1 MVVLIIASIIAG
13 VVLSMVSRAFT
24 PSMGGMGM
32 GMDKRS
38 GDATITTP
46 KGNATITTTPSAG
59 GAPDTAAITIKTPDG
74 EVKIDAQKMEAL
86 AKQMEEMAKKMEQ
99 AKK

>member
-1 MVVLIIASIIAG
+1 VVLIIASIIAG

-24 PSMGGMGM
+24 PVMGSMGMRG
-32 GMDKRS
+32 
-38 GDATITTP
+38 GDATI
-46 KGNATITTTPSAG
+46 S
-59 GAPDTAAITIKTPDG
+59 TPDG

-99 AKK
+99 SKK